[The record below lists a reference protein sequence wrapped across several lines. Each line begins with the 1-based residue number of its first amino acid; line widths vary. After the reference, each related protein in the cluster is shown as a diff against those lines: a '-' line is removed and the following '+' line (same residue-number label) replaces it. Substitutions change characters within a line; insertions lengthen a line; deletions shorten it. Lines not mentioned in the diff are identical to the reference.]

1 MARSTLKLEQ
11 NQDHEYLAFSNS
23 IRAKDTLNSYNRSLK
38 HYMDFH
44 RISNI
49 STLIQQD
56 NKTIEF
62 NIVKYIV
69 DMKQRNPPV
78 SHSLRSS
85 RLAAVKKFYEMNDV
99 ILNWKKITQYL
110 GEKTKIVRDRAYTTE
125 EIQQLLAKADERMRV
140 VILLLA
146 STGVRVGAIP
156 DLRHRHLT
164 KIAEYRLYQVTIY
177 ENTKDEYI
185 VYTTPEFANTL
196 DSYLA
201 YRERC
206 GEKIT
211 PESPLIR
218 EQFDPKDSLSIRRPR
233 PLKRSSI
240 MGLLSEIITKSGIQ
254 TIKHRTEITD
264 RGRERKD
271 IARAHGFRKA
281 FTTNLIRAKVNPEIR
296 EILLGHSIGL
306 SDSYYRPDN
315 NEILEEYLKGVEFL
329 TINEEYRLHRKVSE
343 LAQKKGEIEIM
354 ESKHKE
360 EIKAIRDQMDQ
371 VISMIQQNPKLA
383 HVKPEALVD
392 KRI

>member
-1 MARSTLKLEQ
+1 
-11 NQDHEYLAFSNS
+11 
-23 IRAKDTLNSYNRSLK
+23 
-38 HYMDFH
+38 
-44 RISNI
+44 
-49 STLIQQD
+49 
-56 NKTIEF
+56 
-62 NIVKYIV
+62 
-69 DMKQRNPPV
+69 MKQRNPPV

-110 GEKTKIVRDRAYTTE
+110 GEKTKVVKDRAYTTE

-156 DLRHRHLT
+156 DLRQRHIT

-185 VYTTPEFANTL
+185 VFTTPEVATTL

-218 EQFDPKDSLSIRRPR
+218 EQFDPNDSLTIIRPR

-264 RGRERKD
+264 RGRERKA

-281 FTTNLIRAKVNPEIR
+281 FTTNLVRAKVNPEIR

-306 SDSYYRPDN
+306 SGSYYRPDN
-315 NEILEEYLKGVEFL
+315 NEILEEYLRAVDFL
-329 TINEEYRLHRKVSE
+329 TINEEHRLRRKVNE
-343 LAQKKGEIEIM
+343 LAQKKDEIEIM
-354 ESKHKE
+354 ESKHNE
-360 EIKAIRDQMDQ
+360 EIKAIRDQMNE
-371 VISMIQQNPKLA
+371 IMSMVQQNPKLA
-383 HVKPEALVD
+383 HVKPEALAT
-392 KRI
+392 KRTN